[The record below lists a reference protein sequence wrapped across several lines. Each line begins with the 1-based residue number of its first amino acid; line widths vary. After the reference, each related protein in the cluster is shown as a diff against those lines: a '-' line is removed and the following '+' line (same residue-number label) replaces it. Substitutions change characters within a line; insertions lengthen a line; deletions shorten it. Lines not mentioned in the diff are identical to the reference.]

1 MAIKE
6 DAECRKGTKLK
17 KVELVYEKLRIEI
30 EGEISSA
37 KIGSLM
43 QILEGE

>member
-1 MAIKE
+1 MQSAEKE
-6 DAECRKGTKLK
+6 LNSK